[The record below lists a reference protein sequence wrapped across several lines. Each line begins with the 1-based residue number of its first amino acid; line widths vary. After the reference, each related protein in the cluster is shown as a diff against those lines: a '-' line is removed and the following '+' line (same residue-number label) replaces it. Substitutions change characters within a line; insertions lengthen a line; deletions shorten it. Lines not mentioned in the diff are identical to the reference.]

1 MWREKGK
8 REVQQPRLD
17 GFSWSAHLCKR
28 IIWFTRQRVAA
39 RGNSGVVE
47 GKRLIGQKSV
57 VISFI
62 NATML
67 FLHCVPV
74 VNISALFMFLPCE
87 FYVAYKTQPSTLT
100 GPRLQ
105 AATYTHT
112 TYITYTETGAPRACL
127 RTPANT
133 RGSNKSEQ
141 RQQTVA

>member
-74 VNISALFMFLPCE
+74 VNISALFMFLLVN
-87 FYVAYKTQPSTLT
+87 FMSLIKPSQA
-100 GPRLQ
+100 RLQ
-105 AATYTHT
+105 DPGYRQQHT
-112 TYITYTETGAPRACL
+112 QRLEPRA
-127 RTPANT
+127 PASAHLQT
-133 RGSNKSEQ
+133 RVDQTSRSKGSRLLHNWIRWEK
-141 RQQTVA
+141 